1 MGFAAV
7 GLDVPAGTPLGGYA
21 ARTGPST
28 GVLDALE
35 VAAVSVQAGTE
46 RLIWIVADLPCVNV
60 DLVAAVREIVGVL
73 DIGGHVWVSATHT
86 HAGPETGCAPGGS
99 VTPEPW
105 LERVTEAAT
114 EAATRAV
121 AAERASTV
129 ELRRVRLSGV
139 GGQRSGARPR
149 RTVPVDVL
157 SVQVEGRTAGVV
169 AVLPVHPTV
178 LDAGNRQVS
187 ADLTGATRHALTA
200 ALPGAWAV
208 VATGAAGDVS
218 TRPHRKEQTA
228 RECARLGA
236 LAAATIAGALRR
248 PPDLEVAAGELH
260 VGSSSIALEPKPAE
274 AAPLD
279 ELRAALAATERVGD
293 PVAVRT
299 AYTALQAAELAESA
313 ELVPA
318 ELSCAVAA
326 ASLGPLRLLAL
337 GAEPYLELSE
347 RAAPAVLL
355 GYTNGYVGYL
365 PTRAAYRRPDY
376 EVLRTPVAAGG
387 AELALAAAADLIEPE
402 RNP

>member
-1 MGFAAV
+1 MSAVRVGWAAA
-7 GLDVPAGTPLGGYA
+7 GLDMPVGTPLGGYA

-46 RLIWIVADLPCVNV
+46 RLVWIVADLPCVNV
-60 DLVAAVREIVGVL
+60 DLVEAVRETIPGN
-73 DIGGHVWVSATHT
+73 IWVSATHT
-86 HAGPETGCAPGGS
+86 HAGPETGCAPGGAT
-99 VTPEPW
+99 TPARW
-105 LERVTEAAT
+105 LEAVVEAAA

-121 AAERASTV
+121 AAERESTL

-149 RTVPVDVL
+149 RRVPVDVL

-169 AVLPVHPTV
+169 AALPVHPTV
-178 LDAGNRQVS
+178 LDAGNRRVS
-187 ADLTGATRHALTA
+187 ADLAGATRRALAA

-236 LAAATIAGALRR
+236 LGATTIVAALRR
-248 PPDLEVAAGELH
+248 PADLDVTAGELR
-260 VGSSSIALEPKPAE
+260 VVSSVVALEPKPAE
-274 AAPLD
+274 PPPLD
-279 ELRAALAATERVGD
+279 ELRAALATAQRTGD

-299 AYTALQAAELAESA
+299 AFTALQAAELAEPPP
-313 ELVPA
+313 E

-326 ASLGPLRLLAL
+326 ATLGPLRLLAL

-387 AELALAAAADLIEPE
+387 AEVALAAAAALIEP
-402 RNP
+402 P